1 MVKSKINVVHLVL
14 SLETGGM
21 ERFVY
26 EHCIGID
33 KKKFNVSVCC
43 IDRLGGFYQNL
54 VDNGFKVDLLQKN
67 QKHFD
72 YFFPFRLR
80 KYLISN
86 EIDVL
91 HIHSGAFFLGSF
103 AGFMAK
109 TKGIIYTEH
118 GRHLVEPKIIFL
130 LDKISCLFTD
140 RIVVVSPDLKKHL
153 TEKIK
158 LPEKKIITI
167 INGVDTNC
175 FSPREKSKNLLAQ
188 FGLKK
193 SSKIIGTVGRLADI
207 KDHATLIKAF
217 KIVLDNIPESKLI
230 IVGDGPCENYLK
242 DLSVELGIYGSVI
255 FTGNQ
260 KDIQQILNL
269 FDVFVLPS
277 LREGTSLSLLEAM
290 ASGVAPI
297 VTNVGGNPNVV
308 KNGYNGYLVK
318 PGDFGGMALM
328 ITDFFKD
335 FAKIDYIK
343 NNARKSVQDKF
354 SLDKNIELYIKIYLE
369 LFESKQ

>member
-1 MVKSKINVVHLVL
+1 
-14 SLETGGM
+14 
-21 ERFVY
+21 
-26 EHCIGID
+26 
-33 KKKFNVSVCC
+33 
-43 IDRLGGFYQNL
+43 
-54 VDNGFKVDLLQKN
+54 
-67 QKHFD
+67 
-72 YFFPFRLR
+72 
-80 KYLISN
+80 
-86 EIDVL
+86 
-91 HIHSGAFFLGSF
+91 
-103 AGFMAK
+103 
-109 TKGIIYTEH
+109 
-118 GRHLVEPKIIFL
+118 
-130 LDKISCLFTD
+130 
-140 RIVVVSPDLKKHL
+140 
-153 TEKIK
+153 
-158 LPEKKIITI
+158 
-167 INGVDTNC
+167 
-175 FSPREKSKNLLAQ
+175 
-188 FGLKK
+188 
-193 SSKIIGTVGRLADI
+193 
-207 KDHATLIKAF
+207 
-217 KIVLDNIPESKLI
+217 
-230 IVGDGPCENYLK
+230 
-242 DLSVELGIYGSVI
+242 LGIYGSVI